1 MQIRPILEAETEL
14 TDRSHSPDSVVLSTR
29 VRLARNIDE
38 TPFPS
43 RANKSQLREILTQCQ
58 GAIASLKMME
68 KATVL
73 EMNDLSDPESQVL
86 VERHLIS
93 RELSGRK
100 EGSGVIVSRD
110 QSCAIMIN
118 EEDHL
123 RIQVLRAGYNF
134 KGAWKVI
141 DRIDAGLEEKLDFA
155 FSPEWGFLTACPT
168 NLGTALRA
176 SVMLHL
182 PGLVMAAQM
191 EKVIRAVNQMG
202 IAVRG
207 LYGEGTDASGSIF
220 QISNQQTLGES
231 ERGII
236 KRLTGVLDTVIEQEQ
251 NARQKLLENAVP
263 KVLDKIGRA
272 FGVLQNGHLL
282 SSAEAMNLL
291 SLIRLGVD
299 FGLLPE
305 KERRSVDKF
314 FMTTQPGHI
323 QIFSKGDLDNS
334 DERDMERARVLREH
348 FRAMEPLNFECL
360 ANSQSLTDK

>member
-14 TDRSHSPDSVVLSTR
+14 TDRSHAPESVVLSTR

-43 RANKSQLREILTQCQ
+43 RANKSQRREILARCQ
-58 GAIASLKMME
+58 DAIAGLKMMQ
-68 KATVL
+68 KGSVL
-73 EMNDLSDPESQVL
+73 EMQNLSDPEKQVL

-93 RELSGRK
+93 RELSNDKG
-100 EGSGVIVSRD
+100 ESGVIVSRD

-141 DRIDAGLEEKLDFA
+141 DRIDTGLEDKLDFA

-182 PGLVMAAQM
+182 PGLVMASQM
-191 EKVIRAVNQMG
+191 EKVVRAVNQMG

-231 ERGII
+231 EQDII

-251 NARQKLLENAVP
+251 NARQKLLENAAP

-272 FGVLQNGHLL
+272 FGALQNGHLL

-305 KERRSVDKF
+305 NERRSVDKF

-323 QIFSKGDLDNS
+323 QIISQGDLENS
-334 DERDMERARVLREH
+334 DQRDVERARVLREH
-348 FRAMEPLNFECL
+348 FRGLAPLDFDTLEK
-360 ANSQSLTDK
+360 T

>member
-14 TDRSHSPDSVVLSTR
+14 TDRSHTPESVVLSTR

-38 TPFPS
+38 TPFPG
-43 RANKSQLREILTQCQ
+43 RANKSQRREILARCQ
-58 GAIASLKMME
+58 DAIASLKMME
-68 KATVL
+68 KGTVL
-73 EMNDLSDPESQVL
+73 EMQNLSDPEKQVL
-86 VERHLIS
+86 VERHLVS
-93 RELSGRK
+93 RELSNNKDGA
-100 EGSGVIVSRD
+100 GVIVSRD
-110 QSCAIMIN
+110 QSCAVMIN

-123 RIQVLRAGYNF
+123 RIQVLRSGYNF
-134 KGAWKVI
+134 KSAWKII
-141 DRIDAGLEEKLDFA
+141 DKIDSGLEDQLDFA

-182 PGLVMAAQM
+182 PGLVMASQM
-191 EKVIRAVNQMG
+191 EKVVRAVNQMG

-231 ERGII
+231 EQDII
-236 KRLTGVLDTVIEQEQ
+236 KRLTGVLDTIIEQEQ
-251 NARQKLLENAVP
+251 NARQKLLENAAP

-272 FGVLQNGHLL
+272 FGALQNGHLL

-305 KERRSVDKF
+305 SERRSVDNF
-314 FMTTQPGHI
+314 FITTQPGHI
-323 QIFSKGDLDNS
+323 QIISQGDLGNS
-334 DERDMERARVLREH
+334 DQRDVERARVLREH
-348 FRAMEPLNFECL
+348 FRGLAPLDFDTLE
-360 ANSQSLTDK
+360 NS